1 MRIQLSAPRSAITNV
16 WAEAKACGLL
26 AIPLAVA
33 QITDSITGFVDTMMM
48 GWLGSENIAAGALG
62 AISFNYLLWVV
73 TSVLSSVSPLTA
85 QAYGAGNT
93 KAVRQV
99 LHQGFWLTLAMG
111 IPMTAVLW
119 HGGTLLQYFG
129 QEPEAIALADQYLK
143 AIAWGFIPAVACSLL
158 KGFVSA
164 LSRPRVVMLI
174 VLFGI
179 VLNVGGNYVLM
190 LGKFGFPA
198 LGLAGVGWSSTLA
211 FWGMLMAM
219 LVYLAC
225 SQNFAIYRLFTK
237 LRFDAQVTRRVMQMG
252 LPIGGLMAVEAGIS
266 AVGTFLAGQLGTEPL
281 AAHQVA
287 YQTAGVITYQVASG
301 VSIATTVRVGQLL
314 GKKDFQGSRFAGF
327 VGIGLAGLCM
337 GAFSLAFV
345 LIPNQIIGLYLDTSL
360 PANDEVAAI
369 ARNLLLL
376 AALFQMLDGAQVT
389 AAGALRGI
397 NDTKIPMLIGFGA
410 HWCVGL
416 PISYVLGMQLGL
428 GVMGLW
434 LGVAAGLAIAAV
446 VLTWRFSVA
455 SVRMIRMSINLEQT
469 QGASD
474 NFQALLALKAKML
487 MQEAVQQRME
497 NGLIQPEF
505 SSMDDSS
512 LNAI

>member
-1 MRIQLSAPRSAITNV
+1 MQTEIGATPKGIAKAWI
-16 WAEAKACGLL
+16 EAKACGLL
-26 AIPLAVA
+26 AIPLAAA

-85 QAYGAGNT
+85 QAYGAGDT

-99 LHQGFWLTLAMG
+99 LHQGFWLTAVMG
-111 IPMTAVLW
+111 IPMTALLW
-119 HGGTLLQYFG
+119 HGGTILQYFG
-129 QEPEAIALADQYLK
+129 QEPEAIVLADQYLK

-174 VLFGI
+174 VLLGI
-179 VLNVGGNYVLM
+179 VVNVGGNYVLM
-190 LGKFGFPA
+190 LGKFGAPA

-211 FWGMLMAM
+211 FWGMFIAM
-219 LVYLAC
+219 MVYLAY
-225 SQNFAIYRLFTK
+225 SQHFKVYRLLTK
-237 LRFDAQVTRRVMQMG
+237 LRFSRQVTRRVLQVG
-252 LPIGGLMAVEAGIS
+252 VPIGGLMAVEAGIS
-266 AVGTFLAGQLGTEPL
+266 AAGTFLAGQLGTEPL

-301 VSIATTVRVGQLL
+301 ISIATTVRVGQLF
-314 GKKDFQGSRFAGF
+314 GQNNFQASRFAGF
-327 VGIGLAGLCM
+327 VGIGVAGACM
-337 GAFSLAFV
+337 GVFSLAFV
-345 LIPNQIIGLYLDTSL
+345 LVPNQIIGLYIDASQ
-360 PANDEVAAI
+360 PANAGVVAI

-376 AALFQMLDGAQVT
+376 AALFQVIDGAQVT

-397 NDTKIPMLIGFGA
+397 NDTKVPMLIGFGA

-416 PISYVLGMQLGL
+416 PVSYILGMKLGL
-428 GVMGLW
+428 GVVGLW

-446 VLTWRFSVA
+446 VLTWRFYVA
-455 SVRMIRMSINLEQT
+455 AGRMIHMARNLERTHVVSNRLQT
-469 QGASD
+469 
-474 NFQALLALKAKML
+474 LLSHQTEML
-487 MQEAVQQRME
+487 LREATRCNLQH
-497 NGLIQPEF
+497 GLIQPEF
-505 SSMDDSS
+505 SSLEDS
-512 LNAI
+512 NVQTT